1 MGFSTHGSFSPALT
15 CINRSSETT
24 TVQELARTARRAL
37 APKVATQVTGP
48 TVTFT
53 ATDPVLVRAAVAL
66 TMASTSLGPIDR
78 ATVATTSWRAD
89 SEHYASWGAAAGPQR
104 AQLPAGRAG
113 SPAPSPLGASQGCI
127 RWAAALI
134 LSSVAVSPIRTWSE
148 PPAT

>member
-1 MGFSTHGSFSPALT
+1 
-15 CINRSSETT
+15 RW
-24 TVQELARTARRAL
+24 QARAWGQSTARRSQRRAGEQTPSITPHG
-37 APKVATQVTGP
+37 ARP
-48 TVTFT
+48 
-53 ATDPVLVRAAVAL
+53 PV
-66 TMASTSLGPIDR
+66 
-78 ATVATTSWRAD
+78 
-89 SEHYASWGAAAGPQR
+89 PQR